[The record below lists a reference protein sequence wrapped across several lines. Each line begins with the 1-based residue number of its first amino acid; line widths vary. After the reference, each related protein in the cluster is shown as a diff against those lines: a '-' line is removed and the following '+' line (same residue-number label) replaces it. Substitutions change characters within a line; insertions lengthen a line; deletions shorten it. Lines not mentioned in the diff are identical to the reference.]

1 MQIFDVRGHVI
12 QELQE
17 IRFNLTY
24 LPCRFNKCGN
34 DTNGY
39 NINSNNDDNNNDNN
53 ANTDNKNKDID
64 NGNKFL
70 W

>member
-1 MQIFDVRGHVI
+1 M
-12 QELQE
+12 
-17 IRFNLTY
+17 FNLTY

-39 NINSNNDDNNNDNN
+39 NISSNNDDNNNDNI

-64 NGNKFL
+64 HGNKFL